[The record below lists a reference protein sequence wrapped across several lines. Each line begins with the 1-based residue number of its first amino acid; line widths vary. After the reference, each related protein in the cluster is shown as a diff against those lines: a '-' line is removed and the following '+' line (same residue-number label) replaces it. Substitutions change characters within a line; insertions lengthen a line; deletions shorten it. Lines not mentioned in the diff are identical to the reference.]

1 VRLLAE
7 APAREPFEAP
17 YVPLWRACR
26 CSCGDVRCVVRCVE
40 VERPIGSYAPV
51 SPHALGGMG
60 SGRRVLP
67 GVNIEHSF
75 VGGTE
80 QVYGSGGRS
89 LTQPT

>member
-1 VRLLAE
+1 MCRYG
-7 APAREPFEAP
+7 APAGAHVVTFGVSFGA
-17 YVPLWRACR
+17 WR
-26 CSCGDVRCVVRCVE
+26 SSG
-40 VERPIGSYAPV
+40 PIGSYAPV

-75 VGGTE
+75 AVGTE
-80 QVYGSGGRS
+80 QVYGPGGRS